1 MAYNVTVSKHNVAFP
16 SKIRSGGDGHTL
28 NIYVASATDN
38 GVVGSVGAWKDFD
51 RYNFTAG
58 NTSFEGKLHAA
69 ANGNWYVEVTA
80 IDVENPPVFL
90 YNSPIIEDERYAD
103 QPDAFFNAAGDTV
116 KGYILE
122 LFDIFEESE
131 AIFTYNTNKATDLKE
146 NATVVIDTT
155 NTAKLKVTAP

>member
-1 MAYNVTVSKHNVAFP
+1 MAYSITVAKHNVAFP

-28 NIYVASATDN
+28 NIFVNADTDN

-58 NTSFEGKLHAA
+58 NTSFVGKLHAA

-90 YNSPIIEDERYAD
+90 YNSPIVEDERYAD
-103 QPDAFFNAAGDTV
+103 RPDIFFNKQGETV

-122 LFDIFEESE
+122 LFDVFEESE
-131 AIFTYNTNKATDLKE
+131 EIFTYNTAKATDLVE
-146 NATVVIDTT
+146 GATVTVAA
-155 NTAKLKVTAP
+155 NNKLKVTKP

>member
-1 MAYNVTVSKHNVAFP
+1 MAYAISTTKHNVAFP

-28 NIYVASATDN
+28 NIYVAADTDN

-51 RYNFTAG
+51 RYTFTAG
-58 NTSFEGKLHAA
+58 NASFEGKLHAA

-80 IDVENPPVFL
+80 IDVEAPPVFL

-103 QPDAFFNAAGDTV
+103 QPDLFFNAQGDTV

-122 LFDIFEESE
+122 LFDVFEESE
-131 AIFTYNTNKATDLKE
+131 AIFTYATSKTTDLKE
-146 NATVVIDTT
+146 GSTVTIGS
-155 NTAKLKVTAP
+155 NNKLLVTAS

>member
-1 MAYNVTVSKHNVAFP
+1 MAYSITVSKHNVAFP

-28 NIYVASATDN
+28 NIYVAADTDN

-51 RYNFTAG
+51 RYNFVAG
-58 NTSFEGKLHAA
+58 NTSFAGKLHAA
-69 ANGNWYVEVTA
+69 PNGNWYVEVTA

-90 YNSPIIEDERYAD
+90 YNSPIVEDERYAD
-103 QPDAFFNAAGDTV
+103 QPDVFFNKQGETV

-122 LFDIFEESE
+122 LFDVFEESE

-146 NATVVIDTT
+146 NATVAIDTT

>member
-28 NIYVASATDN
+28 NIFVAADTDN
-38 GVVGSVGAWKDFD
+38 GVVGSAGAWKDFD

-58 NTSFEGKLHAA
+58 NTGFAGKLHAA

-80 IDVENPPVFL
+80 IDPETPPVFL
-90 YNSPIIEDERYAD
+90 YNSAVVEDERYAD
-103 QPDAFFNAAGDTV
+103 QPDVFFNAQGDTV
-116 KGYILE
+116 KGYVLS

-146 NATVVIDTT
+146 NATVAIDTT